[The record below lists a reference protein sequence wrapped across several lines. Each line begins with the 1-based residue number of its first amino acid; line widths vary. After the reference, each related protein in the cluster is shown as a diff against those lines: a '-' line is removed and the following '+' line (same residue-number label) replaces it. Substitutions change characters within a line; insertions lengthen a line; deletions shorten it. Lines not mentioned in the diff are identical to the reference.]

1 MKKKNQTKTNLLF
14 TVLFILSA
22 IITIYFINDTYAL
35 FETDLTN
42 SSQAKTA
49 KWQVLIN
56 ETLIDS
62 QTENLIIDK
71 ITILDNEYTLTEEN
85 KIAPGCEGYFEI
97 EIDPNGTEVSVK
109 YDISFDFSN
118 IKSGLEVVNILESTG
133 KELIKTGENTYSN
146 IITYSEI
153 KQNIKNNIRV
163 NIRWNNDEENNESD
177 SVLGTTKDSKL
188 SIPVNITISQYLG
201 ENIEE

>member
-1 MKKKNQTKTNLLF
+1 MKNQNKIKILF
-14 TVLFILSA
+14 ILLFILSA
-22 IITIYFINDTYAL
+22 IITIYSINDTYAL
-35 FETDLTN
+35 FETNLTN
-42 SSQAKTA
+42 SSQTKTA

-71 ITILDNEYTLTEEN
+71 ITILDNEYTLTDEN

-118 IKSGLEVVNILESTG
+118 VKNGIEIVNISETTG
-133 KELIKTGENTYSN
+133 KEIIKTGENTYSN
-146 IITYSEI
+146 VITQSES

-177 SVLGTTKDSKL
+177 SALGTIKNNKL
-188 SIPVNITISQYLG
+188 SIPVNITITQYLG
-201 ENIEE
+201 ENIGE